1 MRVVVGEVFPLA
13 LVVTISPLN
22 IVPAILLLFTEKPLG
37 NSLSFLAGF
46 ITGVAAVLGAFVVI
60 ARAIELSPNSDHS
73 TWAGVLKL
81 ALGVYLIVA
90 AVRKFRGRPRTGD
103 DAPLPTWMDGI
114 ASYTPA
120 KSLVA
125 GLALG
130 ALNPKNIVVGLA
142 AAVTVASAGL
152 STGQQVATCAT
163 YVFVAMLGV
172 AAPIVVMLLLG
183 DRAPKVLGE
192 WRAWLG
198 RNSATVMSVLFFVFG
213 VILIGQGIGGA

>member
-1 MRVVVGEVFPLA
+1 VRVVVGEVFPLA

-90 AVRKFRGRPRTGD
+90 AVRKFRGRPRTGG

-213 VILIGQGIGGA
+213 VILIGRGIGGA